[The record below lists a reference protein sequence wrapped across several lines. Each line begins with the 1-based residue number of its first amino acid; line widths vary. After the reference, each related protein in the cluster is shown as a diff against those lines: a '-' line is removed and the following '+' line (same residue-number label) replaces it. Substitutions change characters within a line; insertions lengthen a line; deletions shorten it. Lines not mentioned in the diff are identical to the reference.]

1 LADALLLTRTPLPC
15 PQLPMNTGAEGVETA
30 LKLARKWGYLRKGIE
45 RGQALIVSCCGCFH
59 GRTLGAV
66 AMSCDPSATRDFG
79 PALPGQF
86 KVDFGDAA
94 ALEAVL
100 REQGGRVAAFI
111 VEPIQGEA
119 GVVIPPPGYLKRARE
134 LCTEHNVLMIADE
147 VQTGIAR
154 TGRMLACDH
163 EGVRPD
169 VLILGKAISGGAL
182 PVSAVLADKDVMLCI
197 QPGEHG
203 STFGGNPLSS
213 AVARAALGVVV
224 DERLPER
231 AERLGRR
238 VMEVLEELKGE
249 APGLIDAVR
258 GRGLLS
264 AVVINPARAGGVTAY
279 DVCIALKERGVLA
292 KPTQE
297 NVIRLAPPITIEE
310 EDLEAAL
317 AALRAVVTEDLP
329 GMQGRA
335 EERAR
340 GRGPPPPPDPCE
352 RCGRVMLH

>member
-1 LADALLLTRTPLPC
+1 
-15 PQLPMNTGAEGVETA
+15 MGAPSE
-30 LKLARKWGYLRKGIE
+30 ARW
-45 RGQALIVSCCGCFH
+45 A
-59 GRTLGAV
+59 
-66 AMSCDPSATRDFG
+66 
-79 PALPGQF
+79 
-86 KVDFGDAA
+86 
-94 ALEAVL
+94 
-100 REQGGRVAAFI
+100 
-111 VEPIQGEA
+111 
-119 GVVIPPPGYLKRARE
+119 RAR
-134 LCTEHNVLMIADE
+134 
-147 VQTGIAR
+147 
-154 TGRMLACDH
+154 
-163 EGVRPD
+163 
-169 VLILGKAISGGAL
+169 S
-182 PVSAVLADKDVMLCI
+182 KDVMLCI